1 MTNGVGKHLL
11 FVWKPSGY
19 ELREADGD
27 APAVGSRVEV
37 DDREEQVIKIGPSP
51 LRTIRGR
58 ARTYKLSSL
67 GEGRLLASVPVPGTG
82 TKRMTKR
89 YATQRSPKPCCIP

>member
-1 MTNGVGKHLL
+1 MADGNGKHLL

-37 DDREEQVIKIGPSP
+37 
-51 LRTIRGR
+51 GR
-58 ARTYKLSSL
+58 PEA
-67 GEGRLLASVPVPGTG
+67 A
-82 TKRMTKR
+82 
-89 YATQRSPKPCCIP
+89 A